1 MTLQRRVPLAARLFA
16 LIGLA
21 VTLVAAVGAVAWRIA
36 DPAPIVQ
43 NTFGFGDLSLV
54 SFGVLGAT
62 FAAVG
67 GLLVVRRPS
76 NAVGWLMVV
85 IGTSYA
91 LSALAAAVTFSA
103 IADGPPAA
111 GVASVAAWFAVLF
124 STLGGL
130 VFVLGL
136 IFPTGRGQTPAWD
149 RGVRGFAVLLP
160 VLILVAFLIRP
171 GPLQVFPSIENPFG
185 FGPDFRPVF
194 GPQPSVAI
202 ASSIIW
208 LAPIVVWSIVSRYRM
223 SDAVGR
229 QQLRWF
235 VASLLVAISAFVFAA
250 ITAVLTDRPP
260 EVGLAVFG
268 FAGAL
273 VPIAIGIAI
282 LRHGLYDINR
292 IISRTVSYAIVTGL
306 LGAVFVGVIIVLQ
319 TAFAD
324 ALGGGGI
331 PVAVSTLAVFAL
343 FQPVLRRVRRTVDRR
358 FDRAR
363 YDGEQTAAEFGERL
377 RWETHM
383 ERVTGDL
390 RDTVEHAVAPSSLV
404 IWLRQPGAR

>member
-76 NAVGWLMVV
+76 NAVGWLMMV

-136 IFPTGRGQTPAWD
+136 I
-149 RGVRGFAVLLP
+149 
-160 VLILVAFLIRP
+160 
-171 GPLQVFPSIENPFG
+171 
-185 FGPDFRPVF
+185 
-194 GPQPSVAI
+194 
-202 ASSIIW
+202 
-208 LAPIVVWSIVSRYRM
+208 
-223 SDAVGR
+223 
-229 QQLRWF
+229 
-235 VASLLVAISAFVFAA
+235 
-250 ITAVLTDRPP
+250 
-260 EVGLAVFG
+260 
-268 FAGAL
+268 
-273 VPIAIGIAI
+273 
-282 LRHGLYDINR
+282 
-292 IISRTVSYAIVTGL
+292 
-306 LGAVFVGVIIVLQ
+306 
-319 TAFAD
+319 
-324 ALGGGGI
+324 
-331 PVAVSTLAVFAL
+331 
-343 FQPVLRRVRRTVDRR
+343 
-358 FDRAR
+358 
-363 YDGEQTAAEFGERL
+363 
-377 RWETHM
+377 
-383 ERVTGDL
+383 
-390 RDTVEHAVAPSSLV
+390 
-404 IWLRQPGAR
+404 